1 MPFKSKAQRAW
12 MYANEPDIAKKWEQ
26 ESKWDK
32 TTDALPNRVDQKGYQ
47 KTKGWWKKYRPNR
60 G

>member
-1 MPFKSKAQRAW
+1 MPFKSKAQKAW
-12 MYANEPDIAKKWEQ
+12 MWEQ

-32 TTDALPNRVDQKGYQ
+32 TTDALPDRVDPKGYQ